1 MFPVLKSMLGRRGG
15 DLSGGQQQQL
25 AIGRALAMQPRLL
38 ILDEPTEGIQPSI
51 IKEIE
56 RAIRTLAATG
66 EMAILLVEQYYDF
79 ARSLADQYLVMER
92 GEIVARGAGRRHGAR
107 RGQALAGGL
116 TGGSLPWFFMES
128 RFVRK
133 PLPERFC
140 NLERLLAAMTARGL
154 DGIVV
159 STPLNVFY
167 LSGFNGIAHKADE
180 PRPYAVLLS
189 RHAPDHP
196 ILVLADYYLATV
208 LSQPTWVRDIRPFRA
223 VMMPLDR
230 APQRADIERFIP
242 QQAKQ
247 LDWVRTARER
257 YAFDMNTALRGAL
270 AELGLERGRVG
281 FDDLA
286 LGQRLEHGGVV
297 DAYDT
302 LMFARAVK
310 TPTEI
315 DLLRRATALNRA
327 AIERTVKTWD
337 KGMRWRELNRAY
349 HAAALD
355 LGGFVRDPG
364 AMVWGHPRGAESA
377 LTLQT
382 GLEDFEVERGQ
393 HVMFDCHGTLDLYCW
408 DGGKTWV
415 VGGEPQGEGKRNLRA
430 TAQVAE
436 QLVSE
441 MKPGTSSQR
450 PAGAR
455 AGSFTARPGS
465 PTPRRR

>member
-1 MFPVLKSMLGRRGG
+1 M
-15 DLSGGQQQQL
+15 D
-25 AIGRALAMQPRLL
+25 
-38 ILDEPTEGIQPSI
+38 
-51 IKEIE
+51 
-56 RAIRTLAATG
+56 
-66 EMAILLVEQYYDF
+66 
-79 ARSLADQYLVMER
+79 
-92 GEIVARGAGRRHGAR
+92 
-107 RGQALAGGL
+107 
-116 TGGSLPWFFMES
+116 S
-128 RFVRK
+128 RFLRK

-140 NLERLLAAMTARGL
+140 NLERLLAAMRAHKL

-167 LSGFNGIAHKADE
+167 LTGFNGIAHKADE
-180 PRPYAVLLS
+180 PRPYALLLS

-196 ILVLADYYLATV
+196 ILVIADYYLATF

-223 VMMPLDR
+223 VMMPIDR
-230 APQRADIERFIP
+230 PPQREDIDRFIP
-242 QQAKQ
+242 RQAKH
-247 LDWVRTARER
+247 LEWVLGARER

-270 AELGLERGRVG
+270 AALGLERGRVG

-286 LGQRLEHGGVV
+286 LGQRLRPEHGAAV
-297 DAYDT
+297 DGYDA
-302 LMFARAVK
+302 LMSARAVK

-327 AIERTVKTWD
+327 AIERTVNTWE
-337 KGMRWRELNRAY
+337 KGMRWRDLNRAY

-430 TAQVAE
+430 TSQVAE
-436 QLVSE
+436 HLVSE
-441 MKPGTSSQR
+441 MKPGTR
-450 PAGAR
+450 PSVLQAKGRELYRKAGAADAEAAVIFFHGLGLSHWELEDRTADWRFEAGMVVPLHVVLPGGETSR
-455 AGSFTARPGS
+455 AWLEEVVLITEQGGEPLFGWGYEPLLA
-465 PTPRRR
+465 